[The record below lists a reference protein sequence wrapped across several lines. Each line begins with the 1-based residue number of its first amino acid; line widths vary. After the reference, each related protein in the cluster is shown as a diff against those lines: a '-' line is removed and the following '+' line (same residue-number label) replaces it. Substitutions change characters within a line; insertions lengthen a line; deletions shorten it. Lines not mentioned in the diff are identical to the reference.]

1 MKNKKGNVVFGIVA
15 LVAISA
21 AIFISMNNVER
32 ELPGELVGPTGP
44 IGSETET
51 QPIESDYE
59 GGAIRSGYLSQM
71 RTRSQLITSYKDFEE
86 YCQKYND
93 YAYDGQGNVIKSTG
107 KLNSLV
113 EKYDKKYFEEKSLAL
128 VYVELSSGSD
138 SVEFIAATKDGNS
151 ATIMYKIKYPEG
163 GIGTCD
169 MSGYIVYVEV
179 DKDITNI
186 ITY

>member
-15 LVAISA
+15 LVAIGA
-21 AIFISMNNVER
+21 MIFLNFDTVEPV
-32 ELPGELVGPTGP
+32 EPIIPEP
-44 IGSETET
+44 IGGVEN
-51 QPIESDYE
+51 PIVSDYA
-59 GGAIRSGYLSQM
+59 GGTIRSGYLSQM

-113 EKYDKKYFEEKSLAL
+113 EKYDKKYFEKKSLAL
-128 VYVELSSGSD
+128 VYVELSSGSN
-138 SVEFIAATKDGNS
+138 SVEFLGATKDGNC
-151 ATIMYKIKYPEG
+151 ATIMYRIVYPAG

>member
-1 MKNKKGNVVFGIVA
+1 MKMQKGNVVFGIVA
-15 LVAISA
+15 LVAIGA
-21 AIFISMNNVER
+21 MIFLNFSTVE
-32 ELPGELVGPTGP
+32 P
-44 IGSETET
+44 IAPVEPLY
-51 QPIESDYE
+51 PIEEIEKPVKSDFE

-71 RTRSQLITSYKDFEE
+71 RNRSQLITSFKEFEE
-86 YCQKYND
+86 YCEKYND

-113 EKYDKKYFEEKSLAL
+113 EKYDKKYFEKKSLAL
-128 VYVELSSGSD
+128 VYVELSSGSN
-138 SVEFIAATKDGNS
+138 SVEFLGATKDGNC
-151 ATIMYKIKYPEG
+151 ATIMYRIVYPAG

-169 MSGYIVYVEV
+169 MSGYIVYAEV

>member
-1 MKNKKGNVVFGIVA
+1 MKNQKGNVVFGIVA
-15 LVAISA
+15 LVAIGA
-21 AIFISMNNVER
+21 MIFLNFNTIE
-32 ELPGELVGPTGP
+32 
-44 IGSETET
+44 
-51 QPIESDYE
+51 PIEPIEPQYPIEEIEKPVKFDFE
-59 GGAIRSGYLSQM
+59 GGAIRSGYLSEM
-71 RTRSQLITSYKDFEE
+71 RDRSQLITSYKDFET
-86 YCQKYND
+86 YCKKYNE

-113 EKYDKKYFEEKSLAL
+113 EKYDKKFFEEKSLAL

-138 SVEFIAATKDGNS
+138 AVEFIGATKDGNS
-151 ATIMYKIKYPEG
+151 VTVLYRILYPAG

>member
-1 MKNKKGNVVFGIVA
+1 MKKQKGNVVFGIVA
-15 LVAISA
+15 LVAIGA
-21 AIFISMNNVER
+21 MIFLNFNTVE
-32 ELPGELVGPTGP
+32 P
-44 IGSETET
+44 IAPVEPLY
-51 QPIESDYE
+51 PIEEIEKPVRSDFE

-71 RTRSQLITSYKDFEE
+71 RNRSQLITSYKDFEE
-86 YCQKYND
+86 YCEKYND

-138 SVEFIAATKDGNS
+138 AVEFLGATKDGNC
-151 ATIMYKIKYPEG
+151 ATIMYRILYPEG
-163 GIGTCD
+163 GFGTCD

>member
-1 MKNKKGNVVFGIVA
+1 MKKQKGNVVFGIVA
-15 LVAISA
+15 LVAIGA
-21 AIFISMNNVER
+21 MIFLNFNTVEPV
-32 ELPGELVGPTGP
+32 EPIIPEP
-44 IGSETET
+44 IGGIEN
-51 QPIESDYE
+51 PIVSDYP
-59 GGAIRSGYLSQM
+59 GGTIRSGYLSEM
-71 RTRSQLITSYKDFEE
+71 RNRSQLITSYKDFEK
-86 YCQKYND
+86 YCEKYND
-93 YAYDGQGNVIKSTG
+93 YAYDGQGNVVKSTG
-107 KLNSLV
+107 KLNALV

-138 SVEFIAATKDGNS
+138 SVEFVAATKDGNS
-151 ATIMYKIKYPEG
+151 ATIMYKIRYPEG